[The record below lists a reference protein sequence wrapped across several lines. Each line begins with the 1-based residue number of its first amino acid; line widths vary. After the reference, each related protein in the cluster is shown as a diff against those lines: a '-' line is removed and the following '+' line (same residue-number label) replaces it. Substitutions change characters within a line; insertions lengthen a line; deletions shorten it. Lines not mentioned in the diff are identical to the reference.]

1 MKGSGRS
8 RKNSFSHFGDR
19 KVENLKREVEE
30 LKENFPAPEVP
41 LFEVWEARDWLNRF
55 FALYD
60 EKLLHSYLK
69 EGLGEK
75 KVNEAIEELRKGK
88 AVLAPVVERPP
99 YQSRPFF
106 PQVEGLSDYEAF
118 THGGLTERA
127 QVARLKA
134 FLYASPVSPKSRA
147 LGWWEEME
155 EMGRLLEKEVEELEK
170 RGGTAQEFEEKKELF
185 RAVKEILDWREEQ
198 LKRVKKGWEEFL
210 SFQEK
215 LSNPA
220 AVEFLRKLGRVP
232 SNPHLRLAYSGL
244 LETVEKANQ
253 KITSLLGQITE
264 NASSEWI
271 YSRDLDFEW
280 LKSQF
285 PWKIPQDRWEEY
297 RRLWSYY
304 RRIAEI
310 APRELR
316 TPERLM
322 GEMKRWFLRNL
333 VVAESALFVHSE
345 AEKGRL
351 AGRLSYRALK
361 DFLAVKWREI
371 PEELKNSLTADLER
385 VKKEGRDYFTPEE
398 LKSIKEGLSIL
409 YEGDK
414 HAEEVLGI
422 IKEAEELQKSFL
434 DGTALNAYRYPLF
447 LPVKDYYGEEGGEEL
462 WKRFIGEVKEGK
474 KELREYLSSLAQEY
488 FNLGLEFRALK
499 NASFVDSAVRVYNL
513 DILRERARQGKLPIA
528 SLTDEEL
535 GAFLGVS
542 PDSSIVKSFRL
553 YLKEIEAKRL
563 ERTVERYPLSSA
575 DYLRIMRDAEYIRYA
590 RKLLK
595 KVPTT
600 MFLSEKLHEKMAEK
614 ERPALDVMADGV
626 RKALFGLGIT
636 FNHAG
641 VSFYEC
647 LREASWPPERW
658 KVAPSGRIRECLEK
672 YFQNLKASA
681 QSWSQ
686 FALSMGDLSPVN
698 PLKAPIA
705 LIALYAALW
714 RSWESGYAKRN
725 YHLFQEELRRKADQL
740 LYLSPHEVDGQI
752 KEAVYDITGV
762 RFDVKNAFELTRLER
777 EETLIEPEEIVREV
791 KELLKAGDFE
801 EAKKRLEL
809 LLVGTEKE
817 GLLERLENIT
827 PEELE
832 KEVYEVVNPNDLKIT
847 VFSDDASKALVIT
860 VNAEKL
866 RQAGEG
872 KFLETVKEAGQKKGR
887 AMLLRHLGISEKHVR
902 ELFNRG
908 ELLNGMEY
916 HQIWENVAN
925 SLAAQTIRKVRPAP
939 VEAEAEE
946 TEEEEIEPIT

>member
-1 MKGSGRS
+1 MESIKA
-8 RKNSFSHFGDR
+8 NIFSHYD
-19 KVENLKREVEE
+19 KVESLKREVEE

-41 LFEVWEARDWLNRF
+41 LFEVWETRDWLNRF
-55 FALYD
+55 FALYN

-69 EGLGEK
+69 DGLGEK
-75 KVNEAIEELRKGK
+75 KVNEAIEELRRGK
-88 AVLAPVVERPP
+88 AVLAPVVEKPP

-118 THGGLTERA
+118 TKGGLTEKA

-134 FLYASPVSPKSRA
+134 FLYASPISPKART

-155 EMGRLLEKEVEELEK
+155 EVGRLLEKEIEELEK
-170 RGGTAQEFEEKKELF
+170 KGGTAEELERKKELF

-198 LKRVKKGWEEFL
+198 FKKVKKGWEEFL

-253 KITSLLGQITE
+253 KVVALLGQITE

-271 YSRDLDFEW
+271 YDRDIDFEW
-280 LKSQF
+280 LRSQF

-297 RRLWSYY
+297 KKLWNYY
-304 RRIAEI
+304 RRIAQI
-310 APRELR
+310 APKELR
-316 TPERLM
+316 TSARLM
-322 GEMKRWFLRNL
+322 GEMKRWFLRDL
-333 VVAESALFVHSE
+333 VVSESAFLIHSE

-361 DFLAVKWREI
+361 DFLAVKWKEI
-371 PEELKNSLTADLER
+371 PEELRNDLAADLER
-385 VKKEGRDYFTPEE
+385 VKKERRDFFTSEE
-398 LKSIKEGLSIL
+398 LKNIKEGLSLL
-409 YEGDK
+409 YKGDK
-414 HAEEVLGI
+414 YAEEVLEI
-422 IKEAEELQKSFL
+422 IREAEELQKSFL

-447 LPVKDYYGEEGGEEL
+447 LPVKDYYGKEGGEEL
-462 WKRFIGEVKEGK
+462 WKRFIGEVKEGRR
-474 KELREYLSSLAQEY
+474 ELGEYL
-488 FNLGLEFRALK
+488 FNLAEEYLNLGIRFRALK
-499 NASFVDSAVRVYNL
+499 NASFVDNAVRVYNL
-513 DILRERARQGKLPIA
+513 DLLKERARQGRLPIA

-553 YLKEIEAKRL
+553 YLKEVEAKKL
-563 ERTVERYPLSSA
+563 ERTVEKYPLSSA

-600 MFLSEKLHEKMAEK
+600 MFLSEKLHEKMAAK
-614 ERPALDVMADGV
+614 GRPALEVMVDGV

-647 LREASWPPERW
+647 LREASWPPEKW

-725 YHLFQEELRRKADQL
+725 YHLFQEELRRKADRL
-740 LYLSPHEVDGQI
+740 LYLSPYEVDSRI

-777 EETLIEPEEIVREV
+777 EETLLEPEEIV
-791 KELLKAGDFE
+791 KEALKLLKAEDFE
-801 EAKKRLEL
+801 GAREKLEL

-817 GLLERLENIT
+817 KLLEKLETIP
-827 PEELE
+827 PEKLE
-832 KEVYEVVNPNDLKIT
+832 EEIYEVVNPNDLKIT
-847 VFSDDASKALVIT
+847 VFSEDASKALVIT

-872 KFLETVKEAGQKKGR
+872 EFLKLVKEAGQKKGR
-887 AMLLRHLGISEKHVR
+887 AMLLRHLGISEKYIR
-902 ELFNRG
+902 ELLTRG
-908 ELLNGMEY
+908 ELFNGMEY

-925 SLAAQTIRKVRPAP
+925 SLAAQTIREARPAP
-939 VEAEAEE
+939 VEIEIEE
-946 TEEEEIEPIT
+946 KESEIEPIT